1 MSKAID
7 ETSSHTISYTNYLKE
22 LDKTQKI
29 DSIIRKNLNVLKN
42 TIDYN
47 IKNNIHFY
55 RITSNLIPLATKS
68 DVNIDYIL
76 PYKKIYKEIADKIK
90 SSNMRVDFHPDEFCV
105 LNTTRKEVLDTS
117 FNILNYHY
125 NLLKAFGIKEKVMIV
140 HVGSSTFG
148 KEMSIARFKKN
159 FGKLPKHI
167 RECIVVENDDKIFNI
182 KDTLKL
188 CESIDRPMVLD
199 YHHYICNTG

>member
-76 PYKKIYKEIADKIK
+76 PYKKIYKEIADKI
-90 SSNMRVDFHPDEFCV
+90 
-105 LNTTRKEVLDTS
+105 
-117 FNILNYHY
+117 
-125 NLLKAFGIKEKVMIV
+125 
-140 HVGSSTFG
+140 
-148 KEMSIARFKKN
+148 AR
-159 FGKLPKHI
+159 G
-167 RECIVVENDDKIFNI
+167 R
-182 KDTLKL
+182 
-188 CESIDRPMVLD
+188 
-199 YHHYICNTG
+199 